1 MLTAAQI
8 SALQDKSGQLLDP
21 VIDFLIEDIAARVSE
36 AGQLT
41 GTAAYQTW
49 QAQKLGMSQK
59 KLKEEIAKKLKV
71 SQAEVE
77 KLMKQAAKT
86 GYNFDLSRLPTSRG
100 IPFAANSNV
109 QQIVDAAVKLA
120 QDDLTNITQTIG
132 FVGSDG
138 VCRELTAAYNQAC
151 DVAHMKV
158 ATGAQDYISAVRDA
172 TRNLAAKGIR
182 YIDYESGVHTSL
194 EAAVRRNMMGGLGLM
209 QEQISQSNH
218 DDLGCDGW
226 EISAHAGCAPDHEPI
241 QGKQYTDAEFQRINN
256 SLVRRIGTLNCG
268 HAAFPIILG
277 VNAPQYTEEELEEF
291 RQQNEN
297 GVTID
302 GRHYTMY
309 EATQRQRK
317 FERAMRGQKHKIL
330 IDKELGDDAKLQ
342 TDQIKLQRLK
352 QEYARF
358 SKAADL
364 PMQHERM
371 EAAGFTWK
379 DGKAAEKA
387 AKTAERTEIK
397 QPKFEKHQIQKAKT
411 GRTGESQ
418 RSIPVA
424 LSTDGVLPA
433 TWDEKRGAVS
443 WTVDRK
449 KSLFST
455 EQSSVQSP
463 VEIGTLY
470 TADGNC
476 IFRIEGDA
484 GNVNFTATQIKQ
496 MRSGILTHNHPGVD
510 YGCFS
515 PEDINMLRR
524 AYLSEIRCATPIGV
538 FSIQRPTTWPAEIN
552 NFDKI
557 EGMYYDIYEHLG
569 KDYYARAMR
578 GEISLLDAENLSQR
592 AAVEEL
598 CKRHKIPFRFE
609 TWDDLAKG

>member
-21 VIDFLIEDIAARVSE
+21 VIEFLFEDIAARVSE

-49 QAQKLGMSQK
+49 QAQKLGLSQK
-59 KLKEEIAKKLKV
+59 KLKQEIAKRLKV

-86 GYNFDLSRLPTSRG
+86 GYNFDLSRLPTHRG

-120 QDDLTNITQTIG
+120 QDDLTNITQAIG

-226 EISAHAGCAPDHEPI
+226 EISAHAGSAPDHEPI

-277 VNAPQYTEEELEEF
+277 VNAPQHTEEELEEF

-317 FERAMRGQKHKIL
+317 FERAIRGQKHKIL
-330 IDKELGDDAKLQ
+330 IDKELGDDDKLQ

-371 EAAGFTWK
+371 EVAGFTWK
-379 DGKAAEKA
+379 DGKAAEK
-387 AKTAERTEIK
+387 
-397 QPKFEKHQIQKAKT
+397 T
-411 GRTGESQ
+411 GRVYQSIAKMAQVDSNNDWSQ
-418 RSIPVA
+418 TVPHEVTKEEKKELIAYADERDIKIPSLRNFDGDPELLRA
-424 LSTDGVLPA
+424 EIDSLSKIRDVLPIGKKLTLSVSHLRDDGDFGETVGDHITINA
-433 TWDEKRGAVS
+433 KALRNRLITEKN
-443 WTVDRK
+443 
-449 KSLFST
+449 L
-455 EQSSVQSP
+455 SS
-463 VEIGTLY
+463 EG
-470 TADGNC
+470 
-476 IFRIEGDA
+476 IFA
-484 GNVNFTATQIKQ
+484 SKMV
-496 MRSGILTHNHPGVD
+496 
-510 YGCFS
+510 
-515 PEDINMLRR
+515 EDIAVHEYGHVFAVFKCNKGLEIARQALYNISKEEMTLDDTLR
-524 AYLSEIRCATPIGV
+524 YLRKNVSPYSVKFPSKNNSPQYFDIKKYKEVIPEI
-538 FSIQRPTTWPAEIN
+538 
-552 NFDKI
+552 
-557 EGMYYDIYEHLG
+557 
-569 KDYYARAMR
+569 
-578 GEISLLDAENLSQR
+578 
-592 AAVEEL
+592 
-598 CKRHKIPFRFE
+598 
-609 TWDDLAKG
+609 LAKHNCTPNAFTSEFIRLLKELL

>member
-21 VIDFLIEDIAARVSE
+21 VIEFLIEDIAARVSE

-49 QAQKLGMSQK
+49 QAQKLGLSQK
-59 KLKEEIAKKLKV
+59 KLKQEIAKRLKV
-71 SQAEVE
+71 SVADVE
-77 KLMKQAAKT
+77 KLMQQAAKT
-86 GYNFDLSRLPTSRG
+86 GYNFDLSRLPTHRAV
-100 IPFAANSNV
+100 PFAANSNI
-109 QQIVDAAVKLA
+109 QQIVDTAVKLA

-158 ATGAQDYISAVRDA
+158 ATGAQDYISAVREA
-172 TRNLAAKGIR
+172 TRYLAAKGIR

-226 EISAHAGCAPDHEPI
+226 EIDPHMGSAPDHEPF
-241 QGKQYTDAEFQRINN
+241 QGRQYPDVEFQRINN

-277 VNAPQYTEEELEEF
+277 VNAPQYTDEELEDM
-291 RQQNEN
+291 RRRNEE

-302 GRHYTMY
+302 GKHYTLY
-309 EATQRQRK
+309 QAGQRQRR
-317 FERAMRGQKHKIL
+317 FEESIRKQKHKIL
-330 IDKELGDDAKLQ
+330 IDKQLGDDAKLQ

-371 EAAGFTWK
+371 EAAGFMWQ

-387 AKTAERTEIK
+387 TEKKFKEILEKAQNGDKIVLDGDMETIIAGKPFEKILPLREKLSDRAVRKWYLAQDAEIPYQIDHSLSIEDQARQACDLRNKNRTHARDLMRDQKKRRWLDKNEPNKTFEELIKHKMDDKGLTYEEAIEDILKTATKTRKSVNK
-397 QPKFEKHQIQKAKT
+397 Q
-411 GRTGESQ
+411 
-418 RSIPVA
+418 
-424 LSTDGVLPA
+424 
-433 TWDEKRGAVS
+433 
-443 WTVDRK
+443 
-449 KSLFST
+449 
-455 EQSSVQSP
+455 
-463 VEIGTLY
+463 
-470 TADGNC
+470 
-476 IFRIEGDA
+476 
-484 GNVNFTATQIKQ
+484 
-496 MRSGILTHNHPGVD
+496 
-510 YGCFS
+510 
-515 PEDINMLRR
+515 
-524 AYLSEIRCATPIGV
+524 
-538 FSIQRPTTWPAEIN
+538 
-552 NFDKI
+552 
-557 EGMYYDIYEHLG
+557 LG
-569 KDYYARAMR
+569 L
-578 GEISLLDAENLSQR
+578 G
-592 AAVEEL
+592 
-598 CKRHKIPFRFE
+598 
-609 TWDDLAKG
+609 

>member
-8 SALQDKSGQLLDP
+8 GALQDKFGQLLDP
-21 VIDFLIEDIAARVSE
+21 VIEFLIEDIARRVSE

-49 QAQKLGMSQK
+49 QAQKLGLSQK
-59 KLKEEIAKKLKV
+59 KLKEEIAKRLEK
-71 SQAEVE
+71 STAEVE
-77 KLMKQAAKT
+77 RLMKQAAKT
-86 GYNFDLSRLPTSRG
+86 GYNFDLSRLPTHRA

-109 QQIVDAAVKLA
+109 QQILDAAVKLA
-120 QDDLTNITQTIG
+120 KEDLTNITQTIG

-158 ATGAQDYISAVRDA
+158 ATGAQDYISAVREA

-182 YIDYESGVHTSL
+182 TIDYESGVHTSL

-226 EISAHAGCAPDHEPI
+226 EISAHAGSAPDHEPI

-277 VNAPQYTEEELEEF
+277 VNGPQYTEEELEEF
-291 RQQNEN
+291 RQQNET

-302 GRHYTMY
+302 GRHYTIY

-317 FERAMRGQKHKIL
+317 FERAIRGQKHKIL
-330 IDKELGDDAKLQ
+330 IDKELGNDAQLQ

-352 QEYARF
+352 QEYSRF

-364 PMQHERM
+364 PLQYERM

-379 DGKAAEKA
+379 DGKAAEKT
-387 AKTAERTEIK
+387 AKTAKRAETKIPR
-397 QPKFEKHQIQKAKT
+397 IQKAKT
-411 GRTGESQ
+411 GKNGKNQ
-418 RSIPVA
+418 RSIPVT
-424 LSTDGVLPA
+424 LSAEGGSPA
-433 TWDEKRGAVS
+433 TWDEKRGTIS
-443 WTVDRK
+443 WTTNRR
-449 KSLFST
+449 KSLFTT
-455 EQSSVQSP
+455 EQSSVLSP

-470 TADGNC
+470 TADGKSV
-476 IFRIEGDA
+476 FRLEGDA
-484 GNVNFTATQIKQ
+484 GNVNFTVTQIKQ
-496 MRSGILTHNHPGVD
+496 MRNGILTHNHPGAD

-524 AYLSEIRCATPIGV
+524 AHLDEIRCATPIGV
-538 FSIQRPTTWPAEIN
+538 FSIQSPTTWPSEIN
-552 NFDKI
+552 DFDKI
-557 EGMYYDIYEHLG
+557 EGVYYDIYEHIG
-569 KDYYARAMR
+569 KDYYAKAMR
-578 GEISLLDAENLSQR
+578 GEISVLDAENLSQR
-592 AAVEEL
+592 VAVEEL
-598 CKRHKIPFRFE
+598 CKRYKIPFKFE